1 MYKKINYLL
10 FIIIIINKM
19 KSYSVVLII
28 LFVFLFILLLMPNTC
43 NSLTSF
49 LPNNSSSKLSP
60 SKLSSIEP
68 PMNLIN
74 QSNGELVIPSST
86 GTLIQTDTSGQGI
99 RVCGSATTAPGVNSS
114 NIALGTSAKQIQFYN
129 NGNLTAVMD
138 VSGCYVN
145 GVMSVGTGINVGS
158 QYALTLAGKEFYPTG
173 PQNNYTGINGTG
185 VSLVPF
191 INRPNGGKALGIID
205 PDTVINNTNKAIRIW
220 PNDGYIDCVAKDGV
234 TPHILNL
241 QGVKIDTSGLGNLT
255 ANQITSSFP
264 VYAYYWGGP
273 VLKNGN
279 NVQSTSEKTLNYY
292 YISFNVNN
300 CVRENWATNGDSA
313 SLSNIKHFIPYTGLY
328 NFSMTYHVENAQ
340 TAGVGNR
347 SMDFFI
353 ARNAIIAEVAG
364 GDLNSFV
371 NLIASSSVTS
381 NTPGFCTNLSGNMH
395 CTAGQYVA
403 FGFYNNI
410 SDSQIAPGARS
421 NIKMTLIQ
429 RTP

>member
-1 MYKKINYLL
+1 ME
-10 FIIIIINKM
+10 
-19 KSYSVVLII
+19 SDSVVLII
-28 LFVFLFILLLMPNTC
+28 LFVFLLILLIMPHTRR
-43 NSLTSF
+43 SLTSF
-49 LPNNSSSKLSP
+49 LPNNETNSVSGLSV
-60 SKLSSIEP
+60 SELSS
-68 PMNLIN
+68 PMTLIN
-74 QSNGELVIPSST
+74 KSNGELVIPSIAGILIRT
-86 GTLIQTDTSGQGI
+86 GTEGQGI

-114 NIALGTSAKQIQFYN
+114 NIALGTTSKQIQFYN
-129 NGNLTAVMD
+129 NGNITAVMD
-138 VSGCYVN
+138 VAGCYLN
-145 GVMSVGTGINVGS
+145 GVMSVGTGINVSS

-173 PQNNYTGINGTG
+173 SVNNYANNYTGIIGTG

-191 INRPNGGKALGIID
+191 LNRPGGKVLGIID
-205 PDTVINNTNKAIRIW
+205 PDTVINNTNKVIRIW
-220 PNDGYIDCVAKDGV
+220 PNEGQIDCVAKDGV
-234 TPHILNL
+234 TQQILNL
-241 QGVKIDTSGLGNLT
+241 QGVKIDTSFLGNLT
-255 ANQITSSFP
+255 ANNITATHIRINSQITCTFP
-264 VYAYYWGGP
+264 VYAYYFGGC
-273 VLKNGN
+273 VLKNGD

-429 RTP
+429 RTA